1 MVKSSLKHLLIILLY
16 TNLYTLYGQEE
27 YDTIVV
33 SDLETWHN
41 VQFEYKFNK
50 KFKVGIS
57 EHIRLEENSLKLDRF
72 FTEIELKYKVFK
84 AFEVNGAY
92 RFITEQKKSGLS
104 NGQRWNIDG
113 IYGHKFNRL
122 KLSGRIRY
130 QSKIEFPKSENTKE
144 NKLRLKLK
152 LDYNIK
158 KWKLDPYLSNEI
170 FRSTNN
176 ALGNSWETY
185 RLSMGTKFK
194 FNKQHSLGAFYGMET
209 ELNESNPKTTYLF
222 GLGYKYTLKAKK
234 ND

>member
-1 MVKSSLKHLLIILLY
+1 MIKLKLNRFFISLLFLY
-16 TNLYTLYGQEE
+16 SYSLYGQDE
-27 YDTIVV
+27 YDTVVV

-41 VQFEYKFNK
+41 VQFEYRFNK
-50 KFKVGIS
+50 KFKIGIS

-72 FTEIELKYKVFK
+72 FTELELKYKILK
-84 AFEVNGAY
+84 GLEVNGAY

-113 IYGHKFNRL
+113 IYSYKFNRL
-122 KLSGRIRY
+122 KLSSRIRY
-130 QSKIEFPKSENTKE
+130 QSKIEFPKDENDKE

-152 LDYNIK
+152 LDYNFK
-158 KWKLDPYLSNEI
+158 SWKLDPYLSNEL

-176 ALGNSWETY
+176 EISNKWETY
-185 RLSMGTKFK
+185 RLTIGTKYK
-194 FNKQHSLGAFYGMET
+194 INKHHYIGAFYGFET
-209 ELNESNPKTTYLF
+209 ELNETYPKTTYLF